1 MTTTDERNAAFDAA
15 KAKLTEIIED
25 EAGAFASTIEGKITD
40 ADVLAVSNAAVD
52 AAAAV
57 RAKAGES

>member
-1 MTTTDERNAAFDAA
+1 MTTTDERNAAFDAV
-15 KAKLTEIIED
+15 KAKLTAFIED

-40 ADVLAVSNAAVD
+40 ADILLVSNAAVD

-57 RAKAGES
+57 RERAK

>member
-1 MTTTDERNAAFDAA
+1 MTTTDERNAAFDAV
-15 KAKLTEIIED
+15 KAKLMAIIED
-25 EAGAFASTIEGKITD
+25 EAGVFASTIEGKITD

-57 RAKAGES
+57 RVKAGES